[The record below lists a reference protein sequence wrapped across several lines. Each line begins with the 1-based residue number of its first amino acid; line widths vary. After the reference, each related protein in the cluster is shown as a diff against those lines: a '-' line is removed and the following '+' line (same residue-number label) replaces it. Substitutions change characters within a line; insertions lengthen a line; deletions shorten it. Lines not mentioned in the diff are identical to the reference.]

1 MERRLRS
8 PRFWRRLSLTAMIS
22 PLNESRLDYAFGNQ
36 SHRFSPAFLAFDLV
50 TQLFSPYEFNP
61 LNLNPV
67 KDLLEASIDFE
78 ALRESEH
85 PIKLFLSATHVRTG
99 RSRCSSAT
107 R

>member
-1 MERRLRS
+1 
-8 PRFWRRLSLTAMIS
+8 
-22 PLNESRLDYAFGNQ
+22 
-36 SHRFSPAFLAFDLV
+36 V
-50 TQLFSPYEFNP
+50 TQLFPPYEFNP

>member
-1 MERRLRS
+1 
-8 PRFWRRLSLTAMIS
+8 
-22 PLNESRLDYAFGNQ
+22 
-36 SHRFSPAFLAFDLV
+36 
-50 TQLFSPYEFNP
+50 LFSPYEFNP
-61 LNLNPV
+61 LNLNPL
-67 KDLLEASIDFE
+67 KDPLEASIDFE